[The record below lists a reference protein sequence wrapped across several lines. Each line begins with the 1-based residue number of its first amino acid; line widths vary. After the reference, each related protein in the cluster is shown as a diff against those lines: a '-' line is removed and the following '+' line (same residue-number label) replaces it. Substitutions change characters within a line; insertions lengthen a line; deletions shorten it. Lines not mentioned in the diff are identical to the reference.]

1 MARIHLVGASGS
13 GTTTL
18 GAVLANR
25 FGHPH
30 VDADSLFWLPTDP
43 PFTTKRPKDERQAML
58 LRLLPTAGQWVFS
71 GSAPEWAKPIE
82 PFYDLVVF
90 LRLDRAVRM
99 ERLRRRQAARYGKRI
114 EAGGDMADHNVE
126 FLQWAEAYDVA
137 GPEQRSLIGHE
148 AWLATLKAP
157 VLRLDSAAP
166 LKDLV
171 SAVLSRLDS
180 RQ

>member
-1 MARIHLVGASGS
+1 MA
-13 GTTTL
+13 
-18 GAVLANR
+18 LANR
-25 FGHPH
+25 LGYPH

-58 LRLLPTAGQWVFS
+58 LRLLPATRQWVFS

-99 ERLRRRQAARYGKRI
+99 DRLRRRQAARYGKRI
-114 EAGGDMADHNVE
+114 EVGGDMADHNVE
-126 FLQWAEAYDVA
+126 FMKWAEAYDVA
-137 GPEQRSLIGHE
+137 GPEQRSLFVHE
-148 AWLATLKAP
+148 AWLSTLKVP

-166 LKDLV
+166 LEELV
-171 SAVLSRLDS
+171 FAVLSRLED

>member
-1 MARIHLVGASGS
+1 MARLHVLGASGA

-18 GAVLANR
+18 GAALANR
-25 FGHPH
+25 LGHPH

-43 PFTTKRPKDERQAML
+43 PFTTKRPRDDRQALL
-58 LRLLPTAGQWVFS
+58 LRLLPAAAQWVFS
-71 GSAPEWAKPIE
+71 GSAPEWATAIE

-90 LRLDRAVRM
+90 LRLDPAVRL
-99 ERLRRRQAARYGKRI
+99 ERLRQREAARYGKRL
-114 EAGGDMADHNVE
+114 EAGGGMAAASSE
-126 FLQWAEAYDVA
+126 FLRWAEAYDTA
-137 GPEQRSLIGHE
+137 GPEQRSLVGHE

-157 VLRLDSAAP
+157 VLRLDSPAP
-166 LKDLV
+166 LENLV